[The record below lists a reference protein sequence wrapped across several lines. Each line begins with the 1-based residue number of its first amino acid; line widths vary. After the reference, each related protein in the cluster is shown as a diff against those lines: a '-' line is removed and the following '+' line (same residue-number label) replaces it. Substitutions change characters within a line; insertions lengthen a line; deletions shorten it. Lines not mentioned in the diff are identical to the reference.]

1 MKTTEARSATSP
13 ATHANLP
20 HFAMWDFLKMFLAAI
35 TCGVAVSL
43 IAAAV
48 ALVLAGNASAAQRSP
63 AVVVENSSEDT
74 PDIGDDLLQ
83 PYPGTLFIGND
94 CAADV
99 VEASER
105 DWNVTINGK
114 NIDVRVMQTFIVPDT
129 EAIAA
134 TFSALLPPGA
144 RMLRLNAHTSGN
156 LWQGKIFD
164 ADSYGKLTAAD
175 FRSRAR
181 RGHLIVQNDDGAIS
195 TDAII
200 NIVPNEAMTIEYTYR
215 IALDET
221 GASHSLMLT
230 LTNGNT
236 SIDSIAEKS
245 ATSGT
250 VWVEWKGKK
259 PAQLFN
265 VSSGAA
271 LETAGSTITG
281 LSWEAPQLDRDTRFQ
296 LAWSM

>member
-13 ATHANLP
+13 TAHANLP

-43 IAAAV
+43 IAAAI

-63 AVVVENSSEDT
+63 TVVVENSSEDT

-83 PYPGTLFIGND
+83 PYPGALFIGND

-99 VEASER
+99 VEATER

-129 EAIAA
+129 EAIGA
-134 TFSALLPPGA
+134 TFGALLPPGA
-144 RMLRLNAHTSGN
+144 RMLRLTAHTSGN

-164 ADSYGKLTAAD
+164 ADSYGKLTTAD
-175 FRSRAR
+175 FRNHSRN
-181 RGHLIVQNDDGAIS
+181 GHLIVQNDDGAIS

-200 NIVPNEAMTIEYTYR
+200 NIAPNEAVTIEYTYR
-215 IALDET
+215 VNLDET
-221 GASHSLMLT
+221 EPSQNLLLT

-236 SIDSIAEKS
+236 SIDNTAEKS
-245 ATSGT
+245 STSGT
-250 VWVEWKGKK
+250 VWVEWKGRN

-265 VSSGAA
+265 VSSGAS
-271 LETAGSTITG
+271 LETSGSKITG
-281 LSWEAPQLDRDTRFQ
+281 LSWQASQLDRNTRFQ

>member
-13 ATHANLP
+13 TTHANLP

-63 AVVVENSSEDT
+63 AVVENSGEGT

-83 PYPGTLFIGND
+83 PYPGALFIGND

-99 VEASER
+99 VEATER

-129 EAIAA
+129 EAIGA
-134 TFSALLPPGA
+134 TFGALLPTGA
-144 RMLRLNAHTSGN
+144 RMLRLTAHTSGS

-175 FRSRAR
+175 FRSLSR
-181 RGHLIVQNDDGAIS
+181 RGHVIVQNDDGAIS

-200 NIVPNEAMTIEYTYR
+200 NIVPNEAVTIEYTYR

-221 GASHSLMLT
+221 GASHNLMLA

-236 SIDSIAEKS
+236 STDNIAEKS
-245 ATSGT
+245 STSGT
-250 VWVEWKGKK
+250 VWVEWKGRK

-265 VSSGAA
+265 VSSGTS

-281 LSWEAPQLDRDTRFQ
+281 LSWETPQLDRETRFQ